1 MVARS
6 HFGYRLLLG
15 GGFGFLTG
23 QRGLVIDNLLQVCP
37 VPAIPH
43 RLTLTIY
50 MQATIVTADGKAL
63 TVSESENADL
73 FWGIR
78 GGGSNFGVCTEFVLR
93 LHPQRRT
100 IFAGILI
107 FPPDVIDDLMKVLS
121 QWWETTKDH
130 EGMLQIF
137 GRGPDGKVSY
147 ECLMCDRAEQLTTSF
162 QDCILCGLFYNGS
175 EEDGRK
181 NFQRFYDLSE

>member
-6 HFGYRLLLG
+6 HFDYRLLLG

-23 QRGLVIDNLLQVCP
+23 QHGLVIDNLLQVCP
-37 VPAIPH
+37 VPAILD

-63 TVSESENADL
+63 TVNESENADL

-137 GRGPDGKVSY
+137 GRGPDGKVSD
-147 ECLMCDRAEQLTTSF
+147 ECLMCDGAE
-162 QDCILCGLFYNGS
+162 
-175 EEDGRK
+175 
-181 NFQRFYDLSE
+181 

>member
-1 MVARS
+1 
-6 HFGYRLLLG
+6 
-15 GGFGFLTG
+15 
-23 QRGLVIDNLLQVCP
+23 
-37 VPAIPH
+37 
-43 RLTLTIY
+43 

-63 TVSESENADL
+63 IVSESENADL

-100 IFAGILI
+100 VFAGILI

-121 QWWETTKDH
+121 QWWETTTDH
-130 EGMLQIF
+130 EGILQIF
-137 GRGPDGKVSY
+137 GRGPDGKVSDG
-147 ECLMCDRAEQLTTSF
+147 CSMCYRAEQLTTSL
-162 QDCILCGLFYNGS
+162 QDCILLGIFYNGS
-175 EEDGRK
+175 EDDGRK

>member
-1 MVARS
+1 
-6 HFGYRLLLG
+6 
-15 GGFGFLTG
+15 
-23 QRGLVIDNLLQVCP
+23 
-37 VPAIPH
+37 
-43 RLTLTIY
+43 

-100 IFAGILI
+100 VFAGILI

-121 QWWETTKDH
+121 QWWETTTDH
-130 EGMLQIF
+130 EGILQIF
-137 GRGPDGKVSY
+137 GRGPDGKVSDG
-147 ECLMCDRAEQLTTSF
+147 CSMCYRAEQLTASF
-162 QDCILCGLFYNGS
+162 QDCILLGIFYNGS
-175 EEDGRK
+175 EDDGRK